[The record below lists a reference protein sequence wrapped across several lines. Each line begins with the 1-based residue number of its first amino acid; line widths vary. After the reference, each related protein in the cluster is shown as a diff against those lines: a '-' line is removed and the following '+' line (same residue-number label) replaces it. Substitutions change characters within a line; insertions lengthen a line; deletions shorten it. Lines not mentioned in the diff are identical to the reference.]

1 MHTKRYIFAPPKGSA
16 AAETNPSEPLLA
28 ALEES
33 TPKSLPRYLAYLDLC
48 MVCDNNVDSW
58 RRAAFFEETG
68 ETYKKVVAVCL
79 RPLEHLASN
88 FAEGLESSSVDKTY
102 QQSSQLQLP
111 TVSER
116 DSRFSEPFSN
126 IQVQKT
132 LLNRLLDLT

>member
-1 MHTKRYIFAPPKGSA
+1 MIHTKRNIFAPPKGSA

-33 TPKSLPRYLAYLDLC
+33 TPKSLPQYLAYLDLC
-48 MVCDNNVDSW
+48 MVCDNNVDTW

-79 RPLEHLASN
+79 RPLEQLASN
-88 FAEGLESSSVDKTY
+88 LVEGLESSVNNTH
-102 QQSSQLQLP
+102 QPSSQFWLP

-116 DSRFSEPFSN
+116 DSSFSELFNDS
-126 IQVQKT
+126 QVIKSS
-132 LLNRLLDLT
+132 LIYFWI

>member
-1 MHTKRYIFAPPKGSA
+1 MIHTKRYIFAPPKGSA

-33 TPKSLPRYLAYLDLC
+33 TPKSLPHYLAYLDLC
-48 MVCDNNVDSW
+48 MVCDNNVDTW

-88 FAEGLESSSVDKTY
+88 LVEGLESSIDKTH
-102 QQSSQLQLP
+102 QQSTQVQLP

-116 DSRFSEPFSN
+116 DSRFSELFNDS
-126 IQVQKT
+126 QVQNA
-132 LLNRLLDLT
+132 LLIEFYI